1 MLFVYHF
8 ASLGR
13 LWKGPD
19 RQDHRS
25 GDYRLTIVRGS
36 ASCGRMYPAQIGQGF
51 YGSWTTNAATPAGLI
66 CSEIV
71 LAPG

>member
-1 MLFVYHF
+1 
-8 ASLGR
+8 
-13 LWKGPD
+13 
-19 RQDHRS
+19 
-25 GDYRLTIVRGS
+25 
-36 ASCGRMYPAQIGQGF
+36 MYPAQIGQGF